1 MPWRCEYPGDIP
13 GGSFAGIQDE
23 LFIIT
28 GGGMLLAGKVAV
40 ITGAATGIGRATA
53 RLFAKEGAKVV
64 IADIKEKEARETVK
78 TIKEAGGEA
87 VFTRTNVAVVDEL
100 EKMIKTA
107 GATYGRLD
115 IFYHNAGVAGPGH
128 LELTTEDA
136 YDFAMAVNLKAGF
149 FGTKYAVPEMKKVG
163 GGCILFTSSSSGI
176 HPSPA
181 GSPSYSVA
189 KAGLIMLTRALAVYL
204 AKDNIR
210 VNCICPG
217 PITTTPLWPDFVS
230 RNPGIDPNELTKAIV
245 EQTVPLKRAGTP
257 EEIAE
262 AALFLVSPQN
272 PYITGVALSVDG
284 GSAAR

>member
-1 MPWRCEYPGDIP
+1 M
-13 GGSFAGIQDE
+13 A
-23 LFIIT
+23 
-28 GGGMLLAGKVAV
+28 
-40 ITGAATGIGRATA
+40 
-53 RLFAKEGAKVV
+53 
-64 IADIKEKEARETVK
+64 
-78 TIKEAGGEA
+78 
-87 VFTRTNVAVVDEL
+87 EL
-100 EKMIKTA
+100 EEMIKTA

-115 IFYHNAGVAGPGH
+115 IFYHNAGVAGPGN
-128 LELTTEDA
+128 LELTTEEA
-136 YDFAMAVNLKAGF
+136 YDSAMAINLKAGF
-149 FGTKYAVPEMKKVG
+149 FGTKYAAPEIKKAG

-189 KAGLIMLTRALAVYL
+189 KAGLIMLTRALALYL

-245 EQTVPLKRAGTP
+245 EQTVPLRRAGTP
-257 EEIAE
+257 EEMAE

-272 PYITGVALSVDG
+272 PYITGIALSVDG